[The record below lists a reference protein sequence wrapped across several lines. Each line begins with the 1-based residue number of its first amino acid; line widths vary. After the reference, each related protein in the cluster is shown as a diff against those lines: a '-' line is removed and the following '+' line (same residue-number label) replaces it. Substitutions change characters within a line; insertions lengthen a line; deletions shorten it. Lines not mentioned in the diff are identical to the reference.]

1 MRTIMTISN
10 QSPITKSKGK
20 GVVTLVEFSIILLV
34 GAAAIWLLILKSN
47 ADYDT
52 AKKEYI

>member
-1 MRTIMTISN
+1 MTISN